1 MAESFEPLTPPSI
14 DATPVVPE
22 PLRPP
27 MPPAPVDPLMAIAD
41 RIETMRPVVAP
52 ETAIAS
58 IMGRV
63 AIVAVVAIIGGGLL
77 MGVDPVRVVM
87 AAAAAGVLL
96 VFAAE
101 LLIGLATAGSRPRG
115 DRAIEAH
122 AARAARR
129 AEMARLVGLID
140 APAAADPKGKVD
152 KKAEKKTEKDADKK
166 SEKKGDAAKEKA
178 AGPPCAPRPPF
189 IRS

>member
-1 MAESFEPLTPPSI
+1 LAESFEPLTPPSI

-22 PLRPP
+22 PPRSP
-27 MPPAPVDPLMAIAD
+27 MPPAPVDPLIAIAD

-63 AIVAVVAIIGGGLL
+63 AIVAVVGIIGGGLL

-96 VFAAE
+96 IFAAE
-101 LLIGLATAGSRPRG
+101 LLIGLATAGARPRG
-115 DRAIEAH
+115 DRAIEAR

-129 AEMARLVGLID
+129 MEIARLVGLID
-140 APAAADPKGKVD
+140 APPAVDPKGKVD

-178 AGPPCAPRPPF
+178 A
-189 IRS
+189 

>member
-1 MAESFEPLTPPSI
+1 MAESFEPLTPSSI
-14 DATPVVPE
+14 DAAPVAPE
-22 PLRPP
+22 PLRPSA
-27 MPPAPVDPLMAIAD
+27 PPTPVDPLMAIAD
-41 RIETMRPVVAP
+41 RIETMRPAIAP

-63 AIVAVVAIIGGGLL
+63 AIAAVIAIIGGGLL

-101 LLIGLATAGSRPRG
+101 LLVGIATAGSRPRG
-115 DRAIEAH
+115 DRAIEAE

-129 AEMARLVGLID
+129 VEIARLVGLVD
-140 APAAADPKGKVD
+140 TPPAVDPKAKSDKQSD
-152 KKAEKKTEKDADKK
+152 KKADKK
-166 SEKKGDAAKEKA
+166 SDKKDDAAKEKA
-178 AGPPCAPRPPF
+178 L
-189 IRS
+189 

>member
-14 DATPVVPE
+14 DAAPVAPE
-22 PLRPP
+22 PLRPSA
-27 MPPAPVDPLMAIAD
+27 PPKPVDPLMAIAD

-58 IMGRV
+58 IMGRA
-63 AIVAVVAIIGGGLL
+63 AIVTVIAIIGGGLL
-77 MGVDPVRVVM
+77 MGIDPVRVVI

-115 DRAIEAH
+115 DRAIEAQ

-129 AEMARLVGLID
+129 AEIARLVGLVD
-140 APAAADPKGKVD
+140 APPAVDPKATSGKKAD
-152 KKAEKKTEKDADKK
+152 KKAEKDAEAKADKK
-166 SEKKGDAAKEKA
+166 ADAAKEKA
-178 AGPPCAPRPPF
+178 A
-189 IRS
+189 

>member
-1 MAESFEPLTPPSI
+1 MAESFEPLTPPSL

-22 PLRPP
+22 PLRPSA
-27 MPPAPVDPLMAIAD
+27 PPTPVDPLIAIAD

-63 AIVAVVAIIGGGLL
+63 AIIAVIGIIGGGLL

-101 LLIGLATAGSRPRG
+101 LLIGLATAGARPRG
-115 DRAIEAH
+115 DRAIEAQ

-129 AEMARLVGLID
+129 AEMARLVGLVD
-140 APAAADPKGKVD
+140 APPAVDPKGKA
-152 KKAEKKTEKDADKK
+152 KKADKKTEKDADKK
-166 SEKKGDAAKEKA
+166 TDKKADAAKEKA
-178 AGPPCAPRPPF
+178 A
-189 IRS
+189 